1 MKWDVIAI
9 FVGACATIAGA
20 IAFLLYMPA
29 ALRGSR
35 LPRRITHLTTR
46 VRLEPVG
53 QRSAGALW
61 WTGAAL
67 AQVGVV
73 ANDLQR
79 GATLAITLPA
89 AAVVFLVCGAALG
102 RLSLRLQLRI
112 EPDSDGNGA
121 RA

>member
-1 MKWDVIAI
+1 
-9 FVGACATIAGA
+9 
-20 IAFLLYMPA
+20 
-29 ALRGSR
+29 
-35 LPRRITHLTTR
+35 
-46 VRLEPVG
+46 
-53 QRSAGALW
+53 
-61 WTGAAL
+61 L